1 MAPDDSQARRR
12 LLFERGHAN
21 LQRRRREATL
31 SKLPPELAAVL
42 LSRPCIYSPEAD
54 RVIRQVL
61 PISAHGIGGGSK
73 PPPGYSFTEVS
84 RQVAAL
90 AAVENLDK
98 PDSQMPGY
106 LLFPT
111 PSVLSLQGEQYWVP
125 DQPLFVVNFSW
136 ALSKLKQL
144 WPFSNAFIALVAHD
158 FATGVIIDNYC
169 GYLADDPSPEEIVYE
184 VAVWP
189 SVSRSGR

>member
-12 LLFERGHAN
+12 LLFERAHAN

-54 RVIRQVL
+54 RVIRQML
-61 PISAHGIGGGSK
+61 PISPHGIGGGSK

-90 AAVENLDK
+90 AAVENLGK
-98 PDSQMPGY
+98 PDSQMAG
-106 LLFPT
+106 LSAFPY
-111 PSVLSLQGEQYWVP
+111 P
-125 DQPLFVVNFSW
+125 
-136 ALSKLKQL
+136 
-144 WPFSNAFIALVAHD
+144 I
-158 FATGVIIDNYC
+158 
-169 GYLADDPSPEEIVYE
+169 SPI
-184 VAVWP
+184 
-189 SVSRSGR
+189 SSGRAILGARSASIRCELPLGTLESGTTVAIL